1 MFTLE
6 EGYNIVGSF
15 VCRQHGAAIS
25 IIQRRLLLGMAQN
38 QYAGTSGEPAGMI
51 HGCGFQQFLTMLG
64 DSAAF
69 ISLRIASGAQSID
82 LECAQHVS
90 HREQPYYTI
99 WYNGRS
105 KVGRGSFQIH

>member
-25 IIQRRLLLGMAQN
+25 VIQRRLLLRMAQN

-51 HGCGFQQFLTMLG
+51 HGRSFQQFLTMSG

-69 ISLRIASGAQSID
+69 ISLRIASGAPSID
-82 LECAQHVS
+82 FERVS
-90 HREQPYYTI
+90 HREQPYYTV
-99 WYNGRS
+99 GGGS

>member
-51 HGCGFQQFLTMLG
+51 HGRSFQQFLTMSG
-64 DSAAF
+64 DSTAF
-69 ISLRIASGAQSID
+69 ISLRIASGARSFD
-82 LECAQHVS
+82 FERAQPVS

-99 WYNGRS
+99 GGRA